1 MAPENGATLG
11 GGRKTGGAGLTE
23 GKTKKSNG
31 KRLER
36 QDWILAAKTI
46 LISEGVQG
54 LSLRRLA
61 TSLDMTTGGFYW
73 LFDNFDTLLEE
84 LRKHWETENSR
95 SFDENFDSAG
105 RSAKARYIGYLRILF
120 NTSLFD
126 PAYDNAV
133 RDWARSSPETAIAV
147 QRIDAKRIAQLKS
160 MYEGFGYEEGASRV
174 KAESAYYHQVG
185 YFTVGVSETLY
196 SRLLKIPYYA
206 EFVNPGII
214 PKDIP
219 LEELKKLLIIG
230 DFADSAGSS

>member
-1 MAPENGATLG
+1 MTGEKT
-11 GGRKTGGAGLTE
+11 RKP
-23 GKTKKSNG
+23 NG

-36 QDWILAAKTI
+36 QDWVLAAKAI

-84 LRKHWETENSR
+84 LRTHWETENSR
-95 SFDENFDSAG
+95 SFDENFECAG
-105 RSAKARYIGYLRILF
+105 PGSKARYIGYLRILF

-133 RDWARSSPETAIAV
+133 RDWARSSPETATAV
-147 QRIDAKRIAQLKS
+147 QRVDAKRIAQLKS

-185 YFTVGVSETLY
+185 YFTVGVTEALE
-196 SRLLKIPYYA
+196 SRLSKIPYYA
-206 EFVNPGII
+206 EFIQPGII
-214 PKDIP
+214 PKDTP
-219 LEELKKLLIIG
+219 LDDLKKMLII
-230 DFADSAGSS
+230 DEPSEASAGSS